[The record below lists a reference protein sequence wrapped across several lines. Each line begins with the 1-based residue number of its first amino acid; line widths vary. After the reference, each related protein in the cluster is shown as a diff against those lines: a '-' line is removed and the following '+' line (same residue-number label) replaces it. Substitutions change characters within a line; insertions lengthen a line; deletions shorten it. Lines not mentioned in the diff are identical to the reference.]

1 MIQFDIKK
9 LAPKILLLVG
19 MLLLQIGLA
28 YAVITFLLPAHPP
41 AAEKQANE
49 SEKKVHPESNES
61 MDPVQKDSLGE
72 VAEEDVSSEALK
84 NAAVLRM
91 DDMIINPAQSGG
103 TRYLLLSIVIY
114 FKDKKAQEQLA
125 LKEPAIYDSV
135 NALIAR
141 HTAAWLSD
149 PYNREFLREKIR
161 MVVKMETGGTE
172 ILKIYFTKF
181 VMQ

>member
-1 MIQFDIKK
+1 MNVKK

-41 AAEKQANE
+41 AAVKQEIEAAKP
-49 SEKKVHPESNES
+49 EKKAIHNAYESAE
-61 MDPVQKDSLGE
+61 PAEKDSLE
-72 VAEEDVSSEALK
+72 MTSEEDVSAEELK

-91 DDMIINPAQSGG
+91 DDMIVNPAQSGG
-103 TRYLLLSIVIY
+103 SRYLLLSVVIY
-114 FKDKKAQEQLA
+114 FKDKETQEQLT

-141 HTAAWLSD
+141 HTASWLSD
-149 PYNREFLREKIR
+149 PYNREILREKIR
-161 MVVKMETGGTE
+161 RAVKKQTGGIE
-172 ILKIYFTKF
+172 ILKVYFTKF

>member
-1 MIQFDIKK
+1 
-9 LAPKILLLVG
+9 
-19 MLLLQIGLA
+19 
-28 YAVITFLLPAHPP
+28 
-41 AAEKQANE
+41 
-49 SEKKVHPESNES
+49 
-61 MDPVQKDSLGE
+61 
-72 VAEEDVSSEALK
+72 
-84 NAAVLRM
+84 M